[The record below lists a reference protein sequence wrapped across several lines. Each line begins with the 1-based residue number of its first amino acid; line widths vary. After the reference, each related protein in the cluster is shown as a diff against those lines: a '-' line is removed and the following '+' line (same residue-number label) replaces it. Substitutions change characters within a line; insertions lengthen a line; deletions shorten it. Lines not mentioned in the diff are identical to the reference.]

1 MEGPRE
7 DENDEYLSDFT
18 SETTFFDEEKLS
30 ASSLNDKVVKDVWQ
44 FVLYKYEGKVHVFGE
59 WTARTMNYRYAVI
72 GPDWFAHF

>member
-30 ASSLNDKVVKDVWQ
+30 ASSSNDKVVKDVWQ
-44 FVLYKYEGKVHVFGE
+44 FVLYKTEGKVHVFGE
-59 WTARTMNYRYAVI
+59 WTARTMNSRYAVI
-72 GPDWFAHF
+72 GPDW